1 MIYLWY
7 YKILKQHILE
17 LKMSRKKLITKKKEW
32 NVCAD
37 IILYL
42 ICFLFCD
49 TNLLLEYFK
58 PTHTHTHTHRNT
70 YIYMYMCVHMCVYIY
85 RAFLVAQTVNNL
97 PAIQETWVQTLGWE
111 DSVEKG
117 MTTQCSILAWKMP
130 WTEEPDGLLSM
141 GLQRVRHNWA
151 TNAHTTAI
159 LVPFKAKILNNFLIL
174 E

>member
-58 PTHTHTHTHRNT
+58 PTHTHTHTQIYI
-70 YIYMYMCVHMCVYIY
+70 YIYMYVCVCVYVCVYTHTYIW
-85 RAFLVAQTVNNL
+85 AFLVAQTVNNL
-97 PAIQETWVQTLGWE
+97 PAIQETWVQTVGWE
-111 DSVEKG
+111 DPVEKG
-117 MTTQCSILAWKMP
+117 MTTQYSILAWKMP

-141 GLQRVRHNWA
+141 GLQSQTQLSH
-151 TNAHTTAI
+151 
-159 LVPFKAKILNNFLIL
+159 
-174 E
+174 